1 MSVSNPYK
9 IRSSK
14 EPIIKT
20 GLRGLIIARATDLT
34 FSTPNKK
41 DKNPHLTCKE
51 IVLLIAFFLYR
62 VIGKILTKG
71 CSKK

>member
-9 IRSSK
+9 IRSSR

-20 GLRGLIIARATDLT
+20 GLRGLIIARSTDLT
-34 FSTPNKK
+34 FSTLNKK

-51 IVLLIAFFLYR
+51 MILSIASTVNEVYW
-62 VIGKILTKG
+62 
-71 CSKK
+71 